1 MSDPPL
7 SDTDFKNWFHN
18 CFKKRTKVAQNVV
31 DGIVGIDRSSNG
43 LAAGKWGD
51 SAGCS
56 GAESCGTKWINVL
69 EASAPNACSGFNL
82 ATGKHYKVL
91 YQKTGS
97 ILDPQSQ
104 VISLRV
110 VWLVNFGFMKFFFIY
125 FLYFLSEVVYLV
137 NSFMAVLTIFTT
149 TSSRF

>member
-1 MSDPPL
+1 MIH
-7 SDTDFKNWFHN
+7 K

-43 LAAGKWGD
+43 LAVGKWGD

-110 VWLVNFGFMKFFFIY
+110 VWLVNFGFMKFFLFIFY
-125 FLYFLSEVVYLV
+125 IFYQK
-137 NSFMAVLTIFTT
+137 SFIW
-149 TSSRF
+149 